1 MRYCYILSDIYLDV
15 GVAKFIL
22 EKGDGLGSDIV
33 GEIIKDFFFINVVN
47 AKDKVQVEFYGE
59 FWVSALDLLN
69 EILDLIQEIPNGNA
83 SDVVGLDLSDQ
94 LQ

>member
-1 MRYCYILSDIYLDV
+1 MLRDIYLDV

-33 GEIIKDFFFINVVN
+33 GEIIKDFFLIDVVD
-47 AKDKVQVEFYGE
+47 AEDKVQVEFYGE
-59 FWVSALDLLN
+59 FWVSPLDLLD
-69 EILDLIQEIPNGNA
+69 EILDLIQEIPNRNT
-83 SDVVGLDLSDQ
+83 SNVVGLDLSNQ